1 MRDPRQAILQALIQ
15 QINIIYESDLIPVTT
30 SYLFDADNYIILSI
44 PSYTEEGTDNNY
56 IYEVIIRAEVVTT
69 FNTGETRETPSNIIM
84 DELTIQVEDFDS
96 LNAVLDGFY
105 AVTFAAQ
112 SSDMKT
118 EIDNVTTLVTK
129 SRDFAVKVVEK

>member
-1 MRDPRQAILQALIQ
+1 MRDPRQAILKALIQ
-15 QINIIYESDLIPVTT
+15 HLNIIYEGDLIPVTT

-84 DELTIQVEDFDS
+84 DELTIQIEDFDS
-96 LNAVLDGFY
+96 LNAVLEGFY